1 MDCCLKLA
9 NVDFVEPTRF
19 QKGLIPWWK
28 MNFVRENCYIAN
40 CEMQQEWKHDH
51 IFSFSDWVDVCYFIH
66 RRSSSNGHFLECC
79 VPNCRFLD
87 TFFDAHSSFQS
98 IFHLHAVH
106 VKKEEEESVRFK
118 ITIFKCTKIQFFV
131 VQLQLFCWVELSCY
145 WIQSWSRNFFC
156 QKGFSKFC
164 PHNSVSCVGV
174 YSTIELFMLGYFFAL
189 HAWLDWHE
197 CNVHIH
203 FHVEKKNENW
213 EEERIF
219 TQRFIKLPS
228 PPVNCI
234 EGKNLIIIV
243 MKNVRKLKNL
253 FSLLLRIFWYVSR
266 L

>member
-1 MDCCLKLA
+1 MLILLSQHDFKKVWSHDGKWTLCAKIVTLLTLKC
-9 NVDFVEPTRF
+9 N
-19 QKGLIPWWK
+19 K
-28 MNFVRENCYIAN
+28 NENMI
-40 CEMQQEWKHDH
+40 
-51 IFSFSDWVDVCYFIH
+51 IFFSFSDWVDVCYFIH

-203 FHVEKKNENW
+203 FHVGKK
-213 EEERIF
+213 
-219 TQRFIKLPS
+219 
-228 PPVNCI
+228 
-234 EGKNLIIIV
+234 
-243 MKNVRKLKNL
+243 RKLGRGEDFHPTL
-253 FSLLLRIFWYVSR
+253 H
-266 L
+266 